1 MNRATWTVV
10 TAGLICVMWSA
21 GAQAQQT
28 YRCGKV
34 FQDRPCDG
42 NQQINSPPSSSSS
55 TSSSGAQNAARQSGS
70 ADCARRGEEAQKIVW
85 AKEAGRTEEM
95 QLAATPA
102 FEQKKLIAD
111 VYRRK
116 GTSGEMRAAIEAE
129 CNAER
134 ERAAQAAALISAGR
148 ALQQENRPVAPAAAA
163 APSEAEQAAAK
174 RGAVASTEA
183 AKQSR
188 CKYLSAR
195 LTSIRSEQ
203 RAGTSAGSMDRLNQE
218 YADTERSRRDTGC

>member
-1 MNRATWTVV
+1 MNRATWIGV
-10 TAGLICVMWSA
+10 TAGAICVMLSA

-42 NQQINSPPSSSSS
+42 NQPINSPS
-55 TSSSGAQNAARQSGS
+55 TGGAPNAARHAGS

-95 QLAATPA
+95 QLAATPG

-116 GTSGEMRAAIEAE
+116 GTSGEMRSAIEAD

-148 ALQQENRPVAPAAAA
+148 ALQQENRPVAPAATSG
-163 APSEAEQAAAK
+163 PSEAEQAAAK
-174 RGAVASTEA
+174 REAVASAEA
-183 AKQSR
+183 QKQSR
-188 CKYLSAR
+188 CKSLNAR